1 MYCITYFQKQ
11 GKPVKQGNLTKMTL
25 FHIRYVNLQCLL
37 KMVLILLYLVN
48 TGEQKQN
55 KQERNGKNADFL
67 CTVYL

>member
-1 MYCITYFQKQ
+1 
-11 GKPVKQGNLTKMTL
+11 
-25 FHIRYVNLQCLL
+25 
-37 KMVLILLYLVN
+37 MVLILLYLVN